1 MSMAIS
7 PSPSTNVAWQSAPP
21 PHRPDFA
28 KDMKAVADLFGMS
41 AADLKTQ
48 LASGKSLADVAQT
61 KGVARTDLVSV
72 LKTAMQANAPTGT
85 VQANAPV
92 AVPGDFTSHLDE
104 MVNHIVDHKGMGGPP
119 ATRGQATDVSAIDF
133 KARVEQMLASVASQL
148 NLTPADLISQLEKG
162 TSLSDIATK
171 AGTTS
176 SQLLDNISS
185 GPAVNVLT

>member
-72 LKTAMQANAPTGT
+72 LKTAMQANAP
-85 VQANAPV
+85 V

-104 MVNHIVDHKGMGGPP
+104 MVNHIVDHKGTGGPP